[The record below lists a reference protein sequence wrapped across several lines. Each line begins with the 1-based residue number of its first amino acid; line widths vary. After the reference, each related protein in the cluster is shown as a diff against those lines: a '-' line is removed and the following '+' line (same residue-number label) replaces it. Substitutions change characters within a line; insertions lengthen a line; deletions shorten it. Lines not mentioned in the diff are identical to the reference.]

1 MAKSRVKR
9 LPGVPEFHNP
19 GECEEYVRRANTEAR
34 DKRLASDAAKARARN
49 AAKQMVALLAT
60 QTMDDY
66 RDAVREPQPETPEPT
81 R

>member
-34 DKRLASDAAKARARN
+34 DKRLTSDAAKARARN
-49 AAKQMVALLAT
+49 AAKQMVALLST
-60 QTMDDY
+60 QTMDNL
-66 RDAVREPQPETPEPT
+66 ETESLPETPGPT

>member
-49 AAKQMVALLAT
+49 AAKQMVALLST
-60 QTMDDY
+60 QTMDNL
-66 RDAVREPQPETPEPT
+66 ETESLPETPEPT